1 MLLRL
6 EGIARSFG
14 GRTLFRDVALTI
26 HRNDRIGL
34 VGPNGAGKTTLLRI
48 AAGLEVADAGRVSSP
63 RGIRVAML
71 RQEIDP
77 ERSCSVR
84 SEVATAFAELAALEH
99 ELHELEHQMADL
111 AHAGR
116 EIPGDLADR
125 YGDCRTRFELG
136 GGFERESRVERMLE
150 GLGFDA
156 ERIDRPLRSFSG
168 GWLMR
173 VELAKLLLA
182 HPDVLLL
189 DEPTNHLDLPSIQ
202 WFEQAVAE
210 YPGAVVIISHDRT
223 FLRRH
228 VNRVAELEGAALTV
242 FDGSFDRYLEQKSL
256 RREELLASKRT
267 QDRKI
272 AETERFIERFRAK
285 ASKAKQVQS
294 RVKALNKLERVELA
308 HENTSRMRVAIPPV
322 KRSGRLVLT
331 LEGIRKSYGDTVVYQ
346 GVDLSIER
354 GHRVALVG
362 PNGAGKSTLLRIAAG
377 VLPFDGGER
386 TVGHNVTVAF
396 FAQHQLEAL
405 DPERSV
411 LEELESGALLDDIPR
426 LRGHLGAFLFSGDDV
441 QKKVAV
447 LSGGEKSRLA
457 LAKLLLRPANFLVL
471 DEPTNHLDLTS
482 REVLEAALVG
492 YGGTLLLISHDRAF
506 LNALINRVVEVDHG
520 RLREYPGNYD
530 DYLRKKT
537 DTAPREPQVTPLD
550 AQPSAG
556 PRAAPA
562 STAPAST
569 APLDKQARIA
579 ARERERERMRRHK
592 RAAKRLAAVEEEI
605 REREER
611 LEEIAWRRGDPEVHR
626 NPDAIR
632 ELESERDAIRSRVE
646 ELYREWER
654 LAAEVEAAEQGG
666 ADEAALP
673 REQSR

>member
-6 EGIARSFG
+6 EGVARSFG

-26 HRNDRIGL
+26 HRTDRIGL
-34 VGPNGAGKTTLLRI
+34 VGPNGAGKTTLMKI
-48 AAGLEVADAGRVSSP
+48 TAGLEATDSGRVTMP
-63 RGIRVAML
+63 RGTRVAML

-77 ERSCSVR
+77 DRSCSVR
-84 SEVATAFAELAALEH
+84 AEVTSAFAELAALERK
-99 ELHELEHQMADL
+99 LHELEHEMAEL

-116 EIPGDLADR
+116 EIPSDLTDR
-125 YGDCRTRFELG
+125 YGDCRTHFELG
-136 GGFERESRVERMLE
+136 GGFERESRVERILE

-156 ERIDRPLRSFSG
+156 ERIERPLHSFSG

-173 VELAKLLLA
+173 VELAKLLLSS
-182 HPDVLLL
+182 PDVLLL

-202 WFEQAVAE
+202 WFEETVAD

-228 VNRVAELEGAALTV
+228 VNRVAELEGAGLTV
-242 FDGSFDRYLEQKSL
+242 FDGSFDRYVEQKAL
-256 RREELLASKRT
+256 RREELVANKRT

-272 AETERFIERFRAK
+272 AQTERFIERFRAK
-285 ASKAKQVQS
+285 NTKAKQVQS

-308 HENTSRMRVAIPPV
+308 DERTSKMRLKIPPV
-322 KRSGRLVLT
+322 TRAGRSVLS
-331 LEGIRKSYGDTVVYQ
+331 LEGIQKSYGDTVVYE

-354 GHRVALVG
+354 GNRVALVG

-377 VLPFDGGER
+377 VLPFDAGER
-386 TVGHNVTVAF
+386 TLGHNVTVAF

-405 DPERSV
+405 DPQRSA
-411 LEELESGALLDDIPR
+411 LEELEASAALDDIPR

-441 QKKVAV
+441 KKKVSV

-482 REVLEAALVG
+482 REVLEDALVG

-506 LNALINRVVEVDHG
+506 LNALVNRVVEVDHG
-520 RLREYPGNYD
+520 QLREYPGNYD

-537 DTAPREPQVTPLD
+537 ASAQREPAAEMPEPPQTPT
-550 AQPSAG
+550 QQ
-556 PRAAPA
+556 AAPQSA
-562 STAPAST
+562 
-569 APLDKQARIA
+569 APLSKRERIA
-579 ARERERERMRRHK
+579 ARERDRELTRRHK
-592 RAAKRLAAVEEEI
+592 RATKRLAAVEEEI
-605 REREER
+605 RESEGR
-611 LEEIAWRRGDPEVHR
+611 LEAIAWRLGDPEVHR

-632 ELESERDAIRSRVE
+632 EVETERDEIRNRVD

-654 LAAEVEAAEQGG
+654 LAAEVEAGEQGLG
-666 ADEAALP
+666 G
-673 REQSR
+673 

>member
-6 EGIARSFG
+6 EGVARSFG

-26 HRNDRIGL
+26 HRTDRIGL
-34 VGPNGAGKTTLLRI
+34 VGPNGAGKTTLMKI
-48 AAGLEVADAGRVSSP
+48 AAGLESVDSGGVTMP
-63 RGIRVAML
+63 RGTRVAML

-77 ERSCSVR
+77 DRSCSVR
-84 SEVATAFAELAALEH
+84 AEVTSAFTELAALERK
-99 ELHELEHQMADL
+99 LHELEHQMEEL

-116 EIPGDLADR
+116 DIPSDLTDR
-125 YGDCRTRFELG
+125 YGDCRTHFELG
-136 GGFERESRVERMLE
+136 GGFERESRVERILE

-156 ERIDRPLRSFSG
+156 ERIERPLNSFSG

-173 VELAKLLLA
+173 VELAKLLLSS
-182 HPDVLLL
+182 PDVLLL

-202 WFEQAVAE
+202 WFEETVAG

-228 VNRVAELEGAALTV
+228 VNRVAELEGTGLTV
-242 FDGSFDRYLEQKSL
+242 FDGGFDRYVEQKAL
-256 RREELLASKRT
+256 RREELIANKRT

-272 AETERFIERFRAK
+272 AQTERFIERFRAK
-285 ASKAKQVQS
+285 NTKAKQVQS

-308 HENTSRMRVAIPPV
+308 DERTSKMKIPSV
-322 KRSGRLVLT
+322 TRAGRSVLS
-331 LEGIRKSYGDTVVYQ
+331 LEGIQKSYDDTVVYE

-354 GHRVALVG
+354 GNRVALVG

-377 VLPFDGGER
+377 VLPFDAGER
-386 TVGHNVTVAF
+386 TLGHNVTVAF
-396 FAQHQLEAL
+396 FAQHQLEVL
-405 DPERSV
+405 DPKRSA
-411 LEELESGALLDDIPR
+411 LEELEASAMIDDIPR

-441 QKKVAV
+441 KKKVSV

-482 REVLEAALVG
+482 REVLEDALVG

-506 LNALINRVVEVDHG
+506 LNALVNRVVEVDHG
-520 RLREYPGNYD
+520 QLREYPGNYD

-537 DTAPREPQVTPLD
+537 SSAQSEPAAVKLEPPQTPT
-550 AQPSAG
+550 QQ
-556 PRAAPA
+556 AAPQ
-562 STAPAST
+562 SAPQSA
-569 APLDKQARIA
+569 APLSKQERIA
-579 ARERERERMRRHK
+579 ARERERELTRRHK
-592 RAAKRLAAVEEEI
+592 RATKRLAAVEEEI
-605 REREER
+605 RESEGR
-611 LEEIAWRRGDPEVHR
+611 LEQIAWRLGDPEVHR

-632 ELESERDAIRSRVE
+632 EVEAERDEIRSRVD

-654 LAAEVEAAEQGG
+654 LAAEVESGEQGMG
-666 ADEAALP
+666 G
-673 REQSR
+673 

>member
-6 EGIARSFG
+6 EGVARSFG
-14 GRTLFRDVALTI
+14 GRTLFRDVGLSI
-26 HRNDRIGL
+26 HRTDRIGL
-34 VGPNGAGKTTLLRI
+34 VGPNGAGKTTLMKI
-48 AAGLEVADAGRVSSP
+48 AAGLESADAGRVSMP
-63 RGIRVAML
+63 RGTRVAML

-77 ERSCSVR
+77 DRSCSVR
-84 SEVATAFAELAALEH
+84 VEVTSAFAELAELEQK
-99 ELHELEHQMADL
+99 LHELEHQIEEL

-116 EIPGDLADR
+116 EIPSDLTDR

-136 GGFERESRVERMLE
+136 GGFERASRVERILE

-156 ERIDRPLRSFSG
+156 ERIDRPLHSFSG

-173 VELAKLLLA
+173 VELAKLLLSR
-182 HPDVLLL
+182 PDVLLL

-202 WFEQAVAE
+202 WFEETLAD

-228 VNRVAELEGAALTV
+228 VNRVAELEGAGLTV
-242 FDGSFDRYLEQKSL
+242 FDGGSYRSTEQKAL
-256 RREELLASKRT
+256 RREELLANKRT

-272 AETERFIERFRAK
+272 AQTERFIERFRAK
-285 ASKAKQVQS
+285 NTKARQVQS
-294 RVKALNKLERVELA
+294 RVKALNKLVRVELA
-308 HENTSRMRVAIPPV
+308 DERTSKMRLKIPPV
-322 KRSGRLVLT
+322 TRAGRMVLS
-331 LEGIRKSYGDTVVYQ
+331 LEGIQKSYGDTVVYR

-354 GHRVALVG
+354 GNRVALVG

-377 VLPFDGGER
+377 VLPFDAGER
-386 TVGHNVTVAF
+386 TLGHNVTVAF

-405 DPERSV
+405 DPNRSA
-411 LEELESGALLDDIPR
+411 LEELEAAAELDDIPR

-441 QKKVAV
+441 EKKVSV

-482 REVLEAALVG
+482 REVLEDALVG

-520 RLREYPGNYD
+520 QLREYPGNYD

-537 DTAPREPQVTPLD
+537 TTAQRESAPAEPESPQVPVQQ
-550 AQPSAG
+550 AGPPSATLSK
-556 PRAAPA
+556 RE
-562 STAPAST
+562 
-569 APLDKQARIA
+569 RIA
-579 ARERERERMRRHK
+579 ARERERELTRRHR
-592 RAAKRLAAVEEEI
+592 RATKRLAAVEEEI
-605 REREER
+605 REGEER
-611 LEEIAWRRGDPEVHR
+611 LEEIAWRLGDPEVHR

-632 ELESERDAIRSRVE
+632 EVEAERGEIRSRVD

-654 LAAEVEAAEQGG
+654 LAAEVEAGEQEMGG
-666 ADEAALP
+666 
-673 REQSR
+673 